1 MSAIVK
7 ERLAAREDGTP
18 TLRQAAQ
25 PVRRRPAP
33 DRQEAEA
40 RRRQALA
47 RLDALDDLVNEVGD
61 IADAVLARFEAEL
74 GRDAPSRYPNS
85 ADNT

>member
-1 MSAIVK
+1 MISIVK
-7 ERLAAREDGTP
+7 ERLAAGKDSAP
-18 TLRQAAQ
+18 ALRQAPQ

-47 RLDALDDLVNEVGD
+47 RLAALDDLVDEAGD
-61 IADAVLARFEAEL
+61 MAEAVLARLEAEF
-74 GRDAPSRYPNS
+74 GRDAPSR
-85 ADNT
+85 